1 MRKNRW
7 ILILLACLLALTLV
21 ACDAGDQNEQASSTD
36 QNEQASSTDQS
47 EQKPS
52 GTAPDFT
59 VLDANGNEV
68 RLSDFFG
75 KPVVINFWATWC
87 GYCVREMPDFDKAY
101 DAYPDVVFLMVNA
114 TDGEY
119 ETVEK
124 AKAYV
129 ESEGFDFDVYFDTQ
143 AQAATAYQI
152 TGYPTT
158 IFVDA
163 NGDVVAKRVGMISYD
178 TLIQGIDMITE

>member
-21 ACDAGDQNEQASSTD
+21 ACDAGD

-101 DAYPDVVFLMVNA
+101 DAYPDVVFLMVNV

-129 ESEGFDFDVYFDTQ
+129 ASEGFTFNVYFDTQ
-143 AQAATAYQI
+143 AQATTAYQI

-178 TLIQGIDMITE
+178 VLIQGIDMITK

>member
-1 MRKNRW
+1 MRQNKW
-7 ILILLACLLALTLV
+7 ILILLAFLLVLPLS
-21 ACDAGDQNEQASSTD
+21 ACST
-36 QNEQASSTDQS
+36 Q

-59 VLDANGNEV
+59 VLDADGNEV
-68 RLSDFFG
+68 QLSDYFG
-75 KPVVINFWATWC
+75 KPIVINFWATWC

-101 DAYPDVVFLMVNA
+101 AAYPDVVFLMVNV

-119 ETVEK
+119 ETMDK

-129 ESEGFDFDVYFDTQ
+129 ESEGFAFDVYFDTQ
-143 AQAATAYQI
+143 AQATMAYRI
-152 TGYPTT
+152 SGYPTT

-163 NGDVVAKRVGMISYD
+163 NGDVVSKRAGMISYD
-178 TLIQGIDMITE
+178 ALIQGIKMITE